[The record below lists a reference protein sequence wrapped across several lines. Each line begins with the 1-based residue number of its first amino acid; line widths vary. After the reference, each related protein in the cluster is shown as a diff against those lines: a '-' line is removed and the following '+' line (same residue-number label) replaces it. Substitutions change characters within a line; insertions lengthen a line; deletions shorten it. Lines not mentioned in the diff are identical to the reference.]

1 MIELAHQPQQPTLKR
16 KLFQPHIT
24 LLSPPCPSANA
35 PVFPDPGAFFITL
48 QHKIPMLPM
57 PSPMDQLL
65 AFAIV
70 FLLGLICSLIQVAA
84 VAVFIKDQ
92 ANRPPFH
99 DQ

>member
-1 MIELAHQPQQPTLKR
+1 M
-16 KLFQPHIT
+16 F
-24 LLSPPCPSANA
+24 
-35 PVFPDPGAFFITL
+35 PV
-48 QHKIPMLPM
+48 

-92 ANRPPFH
+92 SNRPPCH

>member
-1 MIELAHQPQQPTLKR
+1 M
-16 KLFQPHIT
+16 F
-24 LLSPPCPSANA
+24 
-35 PVFPDPGAFFITL
+35 PV
-48 QHKIPMLPM
+48 

-92 ANRPPFH
+92 ANKSPCH
-99 DQ
+99 GH